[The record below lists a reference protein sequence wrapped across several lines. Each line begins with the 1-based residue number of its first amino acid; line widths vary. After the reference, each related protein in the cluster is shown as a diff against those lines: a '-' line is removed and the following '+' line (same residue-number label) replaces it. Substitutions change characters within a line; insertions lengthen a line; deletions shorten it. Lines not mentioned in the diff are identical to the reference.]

1 MSEKTKR
8 LLDDYERL
16 KYESENLKAENIRL
30 KEISSREQAFSY
42 HNIGSHYSGK
52 GSECPSTVVLC

>member
-16 KYESENLKAENIRL
+16 KYESENLKAENVKL
-30 KEISSREQAFSY
+30 KELHS
-42 HNIGSHYSGK
+42 K
-52 GSECPSTVVLC
+52 D